1 MGDNPKYTNSL
12 INSTSPYLLQHAHN
26 PVDWYEW
33 SKEALDESK
42 ERDIPILLSIGY
54 SACHWCH
61 VMEKESFEN
70 EDTAKIMNKNFI
82 NIKVDRE
89 ERPDLDE
96 VYMSATQVMN
106 KGQGGWPMTVFL
118 APNLK
123 PFFAGTYFP
132 PQDAYGRPGFP
143 TLLTKLSEA
152 WSSNKDQLLSQ
163 ANSIVE
169 HLNSVQIKNASIE
182 TNVNQK
188 AVGYWNSNF
197 DKTWGGFGPAPKF
210 PNSGAILHLL
220 NDYHRNGSEESL
232 TSAVKTLDSMYSGG
246 IYNHIGGGFAR
257 YSVDEKWLVPHFEKM
272 LYDNGQL
279 MEAYLVGYQITK
291 KPEYLEVIS
300 QIFEWL
306 NDEMIDSKGGFYS
319 SMDADSEGVEGKYY
333 VWKRSEIE
341 KILGK
346 EDADIFAQYFDI
358 TEEGNWEGNSIPR
371 IIMKK
376 SSLSNFLEIAEDKMN
391 ESLSNSRIKVKDYR
405 NSRIPPGTD
414 DKVIVS
420 WNGLMISSLAKASSV
435 LGKKEYFDAA
445 DKAVDFITQKMSK
458 KDGTLN
464 RIYRKNVA
472 HIDAF
477 AEDYSYFG
485 NSLIDMYEASFD
497 SKYLELSKK
506 YADILVE
513 QFYEDGQFKQS
524 LSKNIVINS
533 GNSMDNATPS
543 YNFMCGLLL
552 IRLHYYYDNKKYREI
567 VEASIDKVGT
577 YINQYPYAH
586 STALFVHD
594 YFLNGPKEI
603 VLAAETTND
612 PLMNIVKQTYLPC
625 KILASSS
632 TEMDLP
638 ILEGKEMVDGQSTI
652 YICKNYTCKEPIT
665 EESILRDF
673 LALGIGTRN

>member
-1 MGDNPKYTNSL
+1 MANSL

-33 SKEALDESK
+33 SKEALDEAK
-42 ERDIPILLSIGY
+42 KRDIPILLSIGY

-70 EDTAKIMNKNFI
+70 EKTAEIMNKNFV

-143 TLLTKLSEA
+143 TLLTRLAEVWA
-152 WSSNKDQLLSQ
+152 SNKDQLLSQ
-163 ANSIVE
+163 ADSIVE
-169 HLNSVQIKNASIE
+169 HLNSVKIQNASIE

-188 AVGYWNSNF
+188 AVEHWNSNF
-197 DKTWGGFGPAPKF
+197 DKVWGGFGPAPKF
-210 PNSGAILHLL
+210 PNTGAILHLL
-220 NDYHRNGSEESL
+220 NDYHNNGSEESL
-232 TSAVKTLDSMYSGG
+232 TSAVKTLDSMYQGG
-246 IYNHIGGGFAR
+246 IYDHIGGGFAR

-341 KILGK
+341 NILGK
-346 EDADIFAQYFDI
+346 EGADIFAQYYDI

-376 SSLSNFLEIAEDKMN
+376 SSLSNYLKIPEDKMN
-391 ESLSNSRIKVKDYR
+391 ESLSNSRIKVKEHR

-435 LGKKEYFDAA
+435 LGKKEYFDTAA
-445 DKAVDFITQKMSK
+445 KAVDFIIQKMSK

-497 SKYLELSKK
+497 SKYLELAKE
-506 YADILVE
+506 YADILVD
-513 QFYEDGQFKQS
+513 QFYTDGQFKQS

-543 YNFMCGLLL
+543 YNFMCSLLL
-552 IRLHYYYDNKKYREI
+552 IRLHHYYDNKKYRKI
-567 VEASIDKVGT
+567 VEASMDKVGT
-577 YINQYPYAH
+577 YINQYHYAH
-586 STALFVHD
+586 STALFVHN
-594 YFLNGPKEI
+594 YLLNGPKEI
-603 VLAAETTND
+603 VLAAEND
-612 PLMNIVKQTYLPC
+612 DTLMDIVKQAYLPC
-625 KILASSS
+625 KILASTS
-632 TEMDLP
+632 TKMNLP
-638 ILEGKEMVDGQSTI
+638 ILKGKKMVDGQPAI

-665 EESILRDF
+665 EESILRET
-673 LALGIGTRN
+673 LA

>member
-1 MGDNPKYTNSL
+1 
-12 INSTSPYLLQHAHN
+12 
-26 PVDWYEW
+26 
-33 SKEALDESK
+33 
-42 ERDIPILLSIGY
+42 
-54 SACHWCH
+54 
-61 VMEKESFEN
+61 
-70 EDTAKIMNKNFI
+70 
-82 NIKVDRE
+82 
-89 ERPDLDE
+89 
-96 VYMSATQVMN
+96 
-106 KGQGGWPMTVFL
+106 
-118 APNLK
+118 
-123 PFFAGTYFP
+123 
-132 PQDAYGRPGFP
+132 
-143 TLLTKLSEA
+143 
-152 WSSNKDQLLSQ
+152 
-163 ANSIVE
+163 
-169 HLNSVQIKNASIE
+169 
-182 TNVNQK
+182 
-188 AVGYWNSNF
+188 
-197 DKTWGGFGPAPKF
+197 
-210 PNSGAILHLL
+210 
-220 NDYHRNGSEESL
+220 
-232 TSAVKTLDSMYSGG
+232 
-246 IYNHIGGGFAR
+246 
-257 YSVDEKWLVPHFEKM
+257 
-272 LYDNGQL
+272 
-279 MEAYLVGYQITK
+279 
-291 KPEYLEVIS
+291 
-300 QIFEWL
+300 
-306 NDEMIDSKGGFYS
+306 
-319 SMDADSEGVEGKYY
+319 
-333 VWKRSEIE
+333 
-341 KILGK
+341 
-346 EDADIFAQYFDI
+346 
-358 TEEGNWEGNSIPR
+358 
-371 IIMKK
+371 MKK
-376 SSLSNFLEIAEDKMN
+376 SSLSNFLKIPEDKMN
-391 ESLSNSRIKVKDYR
+391 ESLSNSRIKVKEHR
-405 NSRIPPGTD
+405 TSRIPPGTD

-497 SKYLELSKK
+497 SKYLKLAKK

-567 VEASIDKVGT
+567 VEASMDKVGT

-665 EESILRDF
+665 DESILRDS
-673 LALGIGTRN
+673 LAL

>member
-1 MGDNPKYTNSL
+1 MVDNTKHTNSL

-33 SKEALDESK
+33 SSEALDEAK
-42 ERDIPILLSIGY
+42 KRDVPILLSIGY

-70 EDTAKIMNKNFI
+70 EKTAEIMNKHFV

-123 PFFAGTYFP
+123 PFFTGTYFP

-143 TLLTKLSEA
+143 TLLTRLA
-152 WSSNKDQLLSQ
+152 DLWSSNKDQLLSQ
-163 ANSIVE
+163 ADSIVE
-169 HLNSVQIKNASIE
+169 HLNSAKIQNASVE
-182 TNVNQK
+182 SNVTQR
-188 AVGYWNSNF
+188 AVQHWNSNF
-197 DKTWGGFGPAPKF
+197 DKVWGGFGPAPKF
-210 PNSGAILHLL
+210 PNAGAILHLL
-220 NDYHRNGSEESL
+220 NDYHSNGSEESL
-232 TSAVKTLDSMYSGG
+232 TSAIKTLDSMYQGG
-246 IYNHIGGGFAR
+246 IYDHVGGGFAR

-306 NDEMIDSKGGFYS
+306 NDEMIDQDGGFYS

-333 VWKRSEIE
+333 VWQRSEIE
-341 KILGK
+341 EILGK
-346 EDADIFAQYFDI
+346 EDANVFAQYFDI

-371 IIMKK
+371 IIMQK
-376 SSLSNFLEIAEDKMN
+376 SSLSNLLNISEGKLSD
-391 ESLSNSRIKVKDYR
+391 SLSNSRTKVKKYR
-405 NSRIPPGTD
+405 ASRIPPGTD

-445 DKAVDFITQKMSK
+445 DKAVNFITQKMSK

-497 SKYLELSKK
+497 SKYLKLAKK
-506 YADILVE
+506 YADILVD
-513 QFYEDGQFKQS
+513 QFYTDGQFKQS

-543 YNFMCGLLL
+543 YNFMCSLLL
-552 IRLHYYYDNKKYREI
+552 VRLYYYYDIKKYREI
-567 VEASIDKVGT
+567 AEASIEKVGT
-577 YINQYPYAH
+577 YINQYSYAH
-586 STALFVHD
+586 STALIVHN
-594 YFLNGPKEI
+594 FLSNGPKEI
-603 VLAAETTND
+603 VMVAEDNSN
-612 PLMNIVKQTYLPC
+612 PLMNIVKQTYVPC
-625 KILASSS
+625 KILVSSS
-632 TEMDLP
+632 TEIDLP
-638 ILEGKEMVDGQSTI
+638 ILEGKKMIDNQSTV
-652 YICKNYTCKEPIT
+652 YICKNYVCKEPIVDALK
-665 EESILRDF
+665 LRKM
-673 LALGIGTRN
+673 LAL

>member
-33 SKEALDESK
+33 SKEALDEAK

-143 TLLTKLSEA
+143 TLLTKLSEV

-188 AVGYWNSNF
+188 AVGHWNSNF

-246 IYNHIGGGFAR
+246 IYDHIGGGFAR

-279 MEAYLVGYQITK
+279 MEAYLAGYQITK

-341 KILGK
+341 EILGK
-346 EDADIFAQYFDI
+346 KDADIFAQYFDI
-358 TEEGNWEGNSIPR
+358 TDEGNWEGNSIPR

-376 SSLSNFLEIAEDKMN
+376 SSLSNFLKIPKDKMD
-391 ESLSNSRIKVKDYR
+391 ESLSSSRIKVKQHR
-405 NSRIPPGTD
+405 ASRIPPGTD

-420 WNGLMISSLAKASSV
+420 WNGLMISSLAKASFV
-435 LGKKEYFDAA
+435 LGKKEYFDVA
-445 DKAVDFITQKMSK
+445 DKAVDFIIQKMSK

-464 RIYRKNVA
+464 RIYRNDVV

-497 SKYLELSKK
+497 SKYLELAKK

-513 QFYEDGQFKQS
+513 QFYADGQFKQS

-543 YNFMCGLLL
+543 YNFMCSLLL
-552 IRLHYYYDNKKYREI
+552 IRLYHYYGNKNYLEI
-567 VEASIDKVGT
+567 VEASIDKAGT

-586 STALFVHD
+586 STALLVQN
-594 YFLNGPKEI
+594 YLSQGPKEI
-603 VLAAETTND
+603 VLAAETND
-612 PLMNIVKQTYLPC
+612 GALMDIVKQAYLPC

-632 TEMDLP
+632 TKMTLP
-638 ILEGKEMVDGQSTI
+638 ILEGKKMVNGKPAI
-652 YICKNYTCKEPIT
+652 YICKNYTCKEPIID
-665 EESILRDF
+665 ELVLKDS
-673 LALGIGTRN
+673 LAL

>member
-1 MGDNPKYTNSL
+1 MGDNPKHTNSL

-33 SKEALDESK
+33 SKEALDEAK
-42 ERDIPILLSIGY
+42 NRNLPILLSIGY

-70 EDTAKIMNKNFI
+70 EDTAEIMNKNFV

-143 TLLTKLSEA
+143 TLLTKLSEV
-152 WSSNKDQLLSQ
+152 WSSNKGQLLSQ
-163 ANSIVE
+163 ADSIVQ
-169 HLNSVQIKNASIE
+169 HLNSVQIQSATVE
-182 TNVNQK
+182 TNVSQK
-188 AVGYWNSNF
+188 AVGHWNSNF

-220 NDYHRNGSEESL
+220 NDYHNNGSEESL
-232 TSAVKTLDSMYSGG
+232 TSAVKTLDSMYRGG
-246 IYNHIGGGFAR
+246 IYDHIGGGFAR

-279 MEAYLVGYQITK
+279 MEAYLAGYQITK
-291 KPEYLEVIS
+291 KEEYLEVIS

-306 NDEMIDSKGGFYS
+306 NDEMIDPEGGFYS

-341 KILGK
+341 AILGK
-346 EDADIFAQYFDI
+346 DEADIFAQYFDI

-376 SSLSNFLEIAEDKMN
+376 SSLSNFLKIPKDDMN
-391 ESLSNSRIKVKDYR
+391 ESLSNSRIKVKQHR
-405 NSRIPPGTD
+405 ASRIPPGTD

-435 LGKKEYFDAA
+435 LGKKEYFNAA
-445 DKAVDFITQKMSK
+445 DKAVNFVIQKMSK
-458 KDGTLN
+458 EDGTLN
-464 RIYRKNVA
+464 RIYRNNVV

-497 SKYLELSKK
+497 SKYLELAKN

-513 QFYEDGQFKQS
+513 QFYADGQFKQS

-543 YNFMCGLLL
+543 YNFMCSLLL
-552 IRLHYYYDNKKYREI
+552 IRLHYYYGNKKYREI
-567 VEASIDKVGT
+567 VEASMDKAGT
-577 YINQYPYAH
+577 YINQYPHAH
-586 STALFVHD
+586 STALFVQN
-594 YFLNGPKEI
+594 YLSPGPKEI
-603 VLAAETTND
+603 VLVAETKD
-612 PLMNIVKQTYLPC
+612 EALRDIVKQAYLPC
-625 KILASSS
+625 KILACSS
-632 TEMDLP
+632 TKMALP
-638 ILEGKEMVDGQSTI
+638 ILEGKKKVDGKPAV

-665 EESILRDF
+665 DEQVLRET
-673 LALGIGTRN
+673 LAIQ

>member
-1 MGDNPKYTNSL
+1 MANSL

-33 SKEALDESK
+33 SKEALDEAK
-42 ERDIPILLSIGY
+42 KRDIPILLSIGY

-70 EDTAKIMNKNFI
+70 EKTAEIMNKNFV

-96 VYMSATQVMN
+96 VYMSATQVMI

-143 TLLTKLSEA
+143 TLLTKLAEV

-163 ANSIVE
+163 ADSIVE
-169 HLNSVQIKNASIE
+169 HLNSAKIQNASIE

-188 AVGYWNSNF
+188 AVEHWNSNF
-197 DKTWGGFGPAPKF
+197 DKVWGGFGPAPKF
-210 PNSGAILHLL
+210 PNTGAILHLL
-220 NDYHRNGSEESL
+220 NDYHNNGSEESL
-232 TSAVKTLDSMYSGG
+232 TSAVKTLDSMYQGG
-246 IYNHIGGGFAR
+246 IYDHIGGGFAR

-376 SSLSNFLEIAEDKMN
+376 SSLSNFLKIPEDKMN
-391 ESLSNSRIKVKDYR
+391 ASLSSSRLKVNEYR

-435 LGKKEYFDAA
+435 LGKKEYFDTAA
-445 DKAVDFITQKMSK
+445 KAVDFIIQKMSK

-497 SKYLELSKK
+497 SKYLELAKK
-506 YADILVE
+506 YADILVDK
-513 QFYEDGQFKQS
+513 FYTDGQFKQS

-543 YNFMCGLLL
+543 YNFMCSLLL
-552 IRLHYYYDNKKYREI
+552 IRLHHYYDNKKYRKI
-567 VEASIDKVGT
+567 VEASMDKVGT

-586 STALFVHD
+586 STALFVHN
-594 YFLNGPKEI
+594 YLLNGPKEI
-603 VLAAETTND
+603 VLAAEND
-612 PLMNIVKQTYLPC
+612 DTLMDIVKQAYLPC
-625 KILASSS
+625 KILASTS
-632 TEMDLP
+632 TKMNLP
-638 ILEGKEMVDGQSTI
+638 ILKGKKLVDGQPTI
-652 YICKNYTCKEPIT
+652 YICKNYTCKEPII
-665 EESILRDF
+665 EESVLRET
-673 LALGIGTRN
+673 LAL

>member
-1 MGDNPKYTNSL
+1 MVDNTKHTNSL

-33 SKEALDESK
+33 SSEALDEAK
-42 ERDIPILLSIGY
+42 KRDVPILLSIGY

-70 EDTAKIMNKNFI
+70 EKTAEIMNKHFV

-123 PFFAGTYFP
+123 PFFTGTYFP

-143 TLLTKLSEA
+143 TLLTRLA
-152 WSSNKDQLLSQ
+152 DLWSSNKDQLLSQ
-163 ANSIVE
+163 ADSIVE
-169 HLNSVQIKNASIE
+169 HLNSAKIQNASVE
-182 TNVNQK
+182 SNVTQR
-188 AVGYWNSNF
+188 AVQHWNSNF
-197 DKTWGGFGPAPKF
+197 DKVWGGFGPAPKF
-210 PNSGAILHLL
+210 PNAGAILHLL
-220 NDYHRNGSEESL
+220 NDYHSNGSEESL
-232 TSAVKTLDSMYSGG
+232 TSAIKTLDSMYQGG
-246 IYNHIGGGFAR
+246 IYDHVGGGFAR

-306 NDEMIDSKGGFYS
+306 NDEMIDQDGGFYS

-333 VWKRSEIE
+333 VWQRSEIE
-341 KILGK
+341 EILGK
-346 EDADIFAQYFDI
+346 EDANVFAQYFDI

-371 IIMKK
+371 IIMQK
-376 SSLSNFLEIAEDKMN
+376 SSLSNLLKISEDKLSD
-391 ESLSNSRIKVKDYR
+391 SLSNSRTKVKKYR
-405 NSRIPPGTD
+405 ASRIPPGTD

-420 WNGLMISSLAKASSV
+420 WNGLMISSLAQASSV
-435 LGKKEYFDAA
+435 LGKKEYFNAA
-445 DKAVDFITQKMSK
+445 DKAVDFITKKMSK

-497 SKYLELSKK
+497 SKYLKLAKK
-506 YADILVE
+506 YADILVD
-513 QFYEDGQFKQS
+513 QFYTDGQFKQS

-543 YNFMCGLLL
+543 YNFMCSLLL
-552 IRLHYYYDNKKYREI
+552 VRLYYYYDIKKYREI
-567 VEASIDKVGT
+567 AEASIEKVGT
-577 YINQYPYAH
+577 YINQYSYAH
-586 STALFVHD
+586 STALIVHN
-594 YFLNGPKEI
+594 FLSNGPKEI
-603 VLAAETTND
+603 VMVAEDNSN
-612 PLMNIVKQTYLPC
+612 PLMNIVKQTYVPC
-625 KILASSS
+625 KILVSSS
-632 TEMDLP
+632 TEINLP
-638 ILEGKEMVDGQSTI
+638 ILEGKKMIDNQSTV
-652 YICKNYTCKEPIT
+652 YICKNYACKEPIT
-665 EESILRDF
+665 DEKLLRDA
-673 LALGIGTRN
+673 LAL

>member
-1 MGDNPKYTNSL
+1 MANSL

-33 SKEALDESK
+33 SKEALDEAK
-42 ERDIPILLSIGY
+42 KRDIPILLSIGY

-70 EDTAKIMNKNFI
+70 EKTAEIMNKNFV

-143 TLLTKLSEA
+143 TLLTRLA
-152 WSSNKDQLLSQ
+152 DLWSSNKDQLLSQ
-163 ANSIVE
+163 ADSIVE
-169 HLNSVQIKNASIE
+169 HLNSAKIQNASVE
-182 TNVNQK
+182 SNVTQR
-188 AVGYWNSNF
+188 AVQHWNSNF
-197 DKTWGGFGPAPKF
+197 DKVWGGFGPAPKF
-210 PNSGAILHLL
+210 PNAGAILHLL
-220 NDYHRNGSEESL
+220 NDYHSNGSEESL
-232 TSAVKTLDSMYSGG
+232 TSAIKTLDSMHQGG
-246 IYNHIGGGFAR
+246 LYDHIGGGFAR

-306 NDEMIDSKGGFYS
+306 NDEMIDQDGGFYS

-341 KILGK
+341 EILGK
-346 EDADIFAQYFDI
+346 EDANVFAQYFDI

-371 IIMKK
+371 IIMQK
-376 SSLSNFLEIAEDKMN
+376 SSLSNLLKISEDILSD
-391 ESLSNSRIKVKDYR
+391 SLSISRTKVKKFR
-405 NSRIPPGTD
+405 ASRIPPGTD

-445 DKAVDFITQKMSK
+445 DKAVDFITKKMSK

-464 RIYRKNVA
+464 RIYRENVA

-497 SKYLELSKK
+497 SKYLQLAKK
-506 YADILVE
+506 YADILVD
-513 QFYEDGQFKQS
+513 QFYTDGQFKQS

-543 YNFMCGLLL
+543 YNFMCSLLL
-552 IRLHYYYDNKKYREI
+552 IRLHHYYDNKKYRKI
-567 VEASIDKVGT
+567 VEASMDKVGT
-577 YINQYPYAH
+577 YINQYHYAH
-586 STALFVHD
+586 STALFVHN
-594 YFLNGPKEI
+594 YLLNGPKEI
-603 VLAAETTND
+603 VLAAEND
-612 PLMNIVKQTYLPC
+612 DTLMDIVKQAYLPC
-625 KILASSS
+625 KILASTS
-632 TEMDLP
+632 TKMNLP
-638 ILEGKEMVDGQSTI
+638 ILKGKKMVDGQPAI
-652 YICKNYTCKEPIT
+652 YICKNYTCKEPIP
-665 EESILRDF
+665 EESVLRET
-673 LALGIGTRN
+673 LA

>member
-33 SKEALDESK
+33 SKEALDEAK

-143 TLLTKLSEA
+143 TLLTKLSEV

-188 AVGYWNSNF
+188 AVGHWNSNF

-220 NDYHRNGSEESL
+220 NDYHRNSSEESL

-246 IYNHIGGGFAR
+246 IYDHIGGGFAR

-279 MEAYLVGYQITK
+279 MEAYLAGYQITK

-300 QIFEWL
+300 RIFEWL

-341 KILGK
+341 EILGK
-346 EDADIFAQYFDI
+346 KDAAIFAQYFDI
-358 TEEGNWEGNSIPR
+358 TDEGNWEGNSIPR

-376 SSLSNFLEIAEDKMN
+376 SSLSNFLKIPKDKMD
-391 ESLSNSRIKVKDYR
+391 ESLSSSRIKVKQHR
-405 NSRIPPGTD
+405 ASRIPPGTD

-420 WNGLMISSLAKASSV
+420 WNGLMISSLAKASFV
-435 LGKKEYFDAA
+435 LGKKEYFDVA
-445 DKAVDFITQKMSK
+445 DKAVDFIIQKMSK

-464 RIYRKNVA
+464 RIYRNDVV

-497 SKYLELSKK
+497 SKYLELAKK

-513 QFYEDGQFKQS
+513 QFYADGQFKQS

-543 YNFMCGLLL
+543 YNFMCSLLL
-552 IRLHYYYDNKKYREI
+552 IRLYHYYGNKNYLEI
-567 VEASIDKVGT
+567 VEASIDKAGT

-586 STALFVHD
+586 STALLVQN
-594 YFLNGPKEI
+594 YLSQGPKEI
-603 VLAAETTND
+603 VLAAETND
-612 PLMNIVKQTYLPC
+612 GALMDIVKQAYLPC

-632 TEMDLP
+632 TNMTLP
-638 ILEGKEMVDGQSTI
+638 ILEGKKMVNGKPAI
-652 YICKNYTCKEPIT
+652 YICKNYTCKEPIID
-665 EESILRDF
+665 ELVLKES
-673 LALGIGTRN
+673 LAL

>member
-1 MGDNPKYTNSL
+1 MGDNPKHTNSL

-33 SKEALDESK
+33 SKEALDEAK
-42 ERDIPILLSIGY
+42 KRDLPILLSIGY

-70 EDTAKIMNKNFI
+70 EDTAKIMNKNFV

-96 VYMSATQVMN
+96 VYMSATQLMN

-143 TLLTKLSEA
+143 TLLTRLSEV
-152 WSSNKDQLLSQ
+152 WSSNKDQLLLQ
-163 ANSIVE
+163 ADSIVQ
-169 HLNSVQIKNASIE
+169 HLNSVQVQSVTIE

-188 AVGYWNSNF
+188 AIRHWNSNF
-197 DKTWGGFGPAPKF
+197 DRTWGGFGPAPKF

-220 NDYHRNGSEESL
+220 NDYHSNGSEESL
-232 TSAVKTLDSMYSGG
+232 TSAVKTLDSMYRGG
-246 IYNHIGGGFAR
+246 IYDHIGGGFAR

-279 MEAYLVGYQITK
+279 MEAYLAGYQITK
-291 KPEYLEVIS
+291 KEEYLEVIS

-306 NDEMIDSKGGFYS
+306 NDEMIDPEGGFYS

-341 KILGK
+341 DILGK
-346 EDADIFAQYFDI
+346 EDADVFAQYFDI

-376 SSLSNFLEIAEDKMN
+376 SSLSNFLKIPKDDMN
-391 ESLSNSRIKVKDYR
+391 ESLSNSRIKVKQHR
-405 NSRIPPGTD
+405 ASRIPPGTD

-435 LGKKEYFDAA
+435 LGKKEYFNAA
-445 DKAVDFITQKMSK
+445 DKAVNFIIQKMSK
-458 KDGTLN
+458 EDGTLN

-497 SKYLELSKK
+497 PKYLELSKK

-513 QFYEDGQFKQS
+513 KFYADGQFKQS

-543 YNFMCGLLL
+543 YNFMCSLLL
-552 IRLHYYYDNKKYREI
+552 IRLHHYYGNKKYREI
-567 VEASIDKVGT
+567 VESSMDKAGN
-577 YINQYPYAH
+577 YINQYPHAH
-586 STALFVHD
+586 STALFVQN
-594 YFLNGPKEI
+594 YLSPGPKEI
-603 VLAAETTND
+603 VLAAETNED
-612 PLMNIVKQTYLPC
+612 VLMDIVKQAYLPC
-625 KILASSS
+625 KILAS
-632 TEMDLP
+632 TTTGVNLP
-638 ILEGKEMVDGQSTI
+638 ILEGKKMLNGKSAI
-652 YICKNYTCKEPIT
+652 YICKNYACREPIT
-665 EESILRDF
+665 SESILRDS
-673 LALGIGTRN
+673 LAL

>member
-1 MGDNPKYTNSL
+1 MGDNPKHTNSL

-33 SKEALDESK
+33 SKEALDEAK
-42 ERDIPILLSIGY
+42 KRDIPILLSIGY

-70 EDTAKIMNKNFI
+70 EDTAKIMNKNFV

-143 TLLTKLSEA
+143 TLLTKLSEV
-152 WSSNKDQLLSQ
+152 WSSNKGQLLSQ
-163 ANSIVE
+163 ADSIVQ
-169 HLNSVQIKNASIE
+169 HLNSVQIQSATVE

-188 AVGYWNSNF
+188 AVGHWNSNF

-220 NDYHRNGSEESL
+220 NDYRNNGSEESL
-232 TSAVKTLDSMYSGG
+232 TSAVKTLDSMHRGG
-246 IYNHIGGGFAR
+246 IYDHIGGGFAR

-279 MEAYLVGYQITK
+279 MEAYLAGYQITK
-291 KPEYLEVIS
+291 KEEYLEVIS

-306 NDEMIDSKGGFYS
+306 NDEMIDPEGGFYS

-341 KILGK
+341 DILGK
-346 EDADIFAQYFDI
+346 EDANVFAQYFDI

-376 SSLSNFLEIAEDKMN
+376 SSLSNFLKIPKDDMN
-391 ESLSNSRIKVKDYR
+391 ESLSNSRIKVKQYR
-405 NSRIPPGTD
+405 ASRIPPGTD

-435 LGKKEYFDAA
+435 LGKKEYFNAA
-445 DKAVDFITQKMSK
+445 DKAVNFIIQKMSK
-458 KDGTLN
+458 EDGTLN
-464 RIYRKNVA
+464 RIYRNNVV

-497 SKYLELSKK
+497 SKYLELAKK
-506 YADILVE
+506 YANILVE
-513 QFYEDGQFKQS
+513 QFYADGQFKQS

-543 YNFMCGLLL
+543 YNFMCSLLL
-552 IRLHYYYDNKKYREI
+552 IRLHHYYGNKKYREI
-567 VEASIDKVGT
+567 VEASMDKAGT
-577 YINQYPYAH
+577 YINQYPHAH
-586 STALFVHD
+586 STAIFVQN
-594 YFLNGPKEI
+594 YLSPGPKEI
-603 VLAAETTND
+603 VLAAETKD
-612 PLMNIVKQTYLPC
+612 EALMDIVKQEYLPC
-625 KILASSS
+625 KILACSS
-632 TEMDLP
+632 TKMALP
-638 ILEGKEMVDGQSTI
+638 ILEGKKMVNGKPAI

-665 EESILRDF
+665 DESRLRDS
-673 LALGIGTRN
+673 LAL

>member
-33 SKEALDESK
+33 SKEALDEAK

-143 TLLTKLSEA
+143 TLLTKLSEV

-188 AVGYWNSNF
+188 AVGHWNSNF

-220 NDYHRNGSEESL
+220 NDYHRNSSEESL

-246 IYNHIGGGFAR
+246 IYDHIGGGFAR

-279 MEAYLVGYQITK
+279 MEAYLAGYQITK

-300 QIFEWL
+300 RIFEWL

-341 KILGK
+341 EILGK
-346 EDADIFAQYFDI
+346 KDADIFAQYFDI
-358 TEEGNWEGNSIPR
+358 TDEGNWEGNSIPR

-376 SSLSNFLEIAEDKMN
+376 SSLSNFLKIPKDKMD
-391 ESLSNSRIKVKDYR
+391 ESLSSSRIKVKQHR
-405 NSRIPPGTD
+405 ASRIPPGTD

-420 WNGLMISSLAKASSV
+420 WNGLMISSLAKASFV
-435 LGKKEYFDAA
+435 LGKKEYFDVA
-445 DKAVDFITQKMSK
+445 DKAVDFIIQKMSK

-464 RIYRKNVA
+464 RIYRNDVV

-497 SKYLELSKK
+497 SKYLELAKK

-513 QFYEDGQFKQS
+513 QFYADGQFKQS

-543 YNFMCGLLL
+543 YNFMCSLLL
-552 IRLHYYYDNKKYREI
+552 IRLYHYYGNKNYLEI
-567 VEASIDKVGT
+567 VEASIDKAGT

-586 STALFVHD
+586 STALLVQN
-594 YFLNGPKEI
+594 YLSQGPKEI
-603 VLAAETTND
+603 VLAAETND
-612 PLMNIVKQTYLPC
+612 GALMDIVKQAYLPC

-632 TEMDLP
+632 TKMTLP
-638 ILEGKEMVDGQSTI
+638 ILEGKKMVNGKPAI
-652 YICKNYTCKEPIT
+652 YICKNYTCKEPIID
-665 EESILRDF
+665 ELVLKDS
-673 LALGIGTRN
+673 LAL

>member
-1 MGDNPKYTNSL
+1 MVDNPKHTNSL

-33 SKEALDESK
+33 SSEALDEAK
-42 ERDIPILLSIGY
+42 KRDVPILLSIGY

-70 EDTAKIMNKNFI
+70 EKTAEIMNKYFV

-132 PQDAYGRPGFP
+132 PQDAYGRPGFA
-143 TLLTKLSEA
+143 TLLTRLAEV

-163 ANSIVE
+163 AESIVE
-169 HLNSVQIKNASIE
+169 HLNSVQLQNASVE
-182 TNVNQK
+182 DNVIQR
-188 AVGYWNSNF
+188 AVRHWNSNF
-197 DKTWGGFGPAPKF
+197 DKVWGGFGPAPKF
-210 PNSGAILHLL
+210 PNTGAILHLL
-220 NDYHRNGSEESL
+220 NDYHSNGSEESL
-232 TSAVKTLDSMYSGG
+232 TSAVKTLDSMYQGG
-246 IYNHIGGGFAR
+246 IYDHIGGGFAR

-306 NDEMIDSKGGFYS
+306 NDEMIDQDGGFYS

-341 KILGK
+341 EILGK
-346 EDADIFAQYFDI
+346 EDANVFAQYFDI

-371 IIMKK
+371 IIMQK
-376 SSLSNFLEIAEDKMN
+376 SSLSNLLKISEEKLSD
-391 ESLSNSRIKVKDYR
+391 SLSTSRTKVKKSR
-405 NSRIPPGTD
+405 ASRIPPETD

-445 DKAVDFITQKMSK
+445 DKAVDFINKKMSK

-497 SKYLELSKK
+497 SKYLKLAKK
-506 YADILVE
+506 YGDILVDR
-513 QFYEDGQFKQS
+513 FYVDGQFKQS
-524 LSKNIVINS
+524 LSKNIVINT

-543 YNFMCGLLL
+543 YNFMCSLLL
-552 IRLHYYYDNKKYREI
+552 IRLHYYFDIKEYREI
-567 VEASIDKVGT
+567 AEVSMDKVGT
-577 YINQYPYAH
+577 YINQYPHAH
-586 STALFVHD
+586 ATALTVHN
-594 YFLNGPKEI
+594 YLSNGPKEI
-603 VLAAETTND
+603 VIVAENNSN
-612 PLMNIVKQTYLPC
+612 PLMDIVKQTYVPC
-625 KILASSS
+625 KILVSSL
-632 TEMDLP
+632 TEMNLP
-638 ILEGKEMVDGQSTI
+638 ILKGKKMINNQPTI

-665 EESILRDF
+665 GELVLTET
-673 LALGIGTRN
+673 LAL

>member
-1 MGDNPKYTNSL
+1 MGDNPKHTNSL

-33 SKEALDESK
+33 SKEALDEAK
-42 ERDIPILLSIGY
+42 KRDIPILLSIGY

-70 EDTAKIMNKNFI
+70 EDTAKIMNKNFV

-143 TLLTKLSEA
+143 TLLTKLSEV
-152 WSSNKDQLLSQ
+152 WSSNKGQLLSQ
-163 ANSIVE
+163 ADSIVQ
-169 HLNSVQIKNASIE
+169 HLNSVQIQSATVE

-188 AVGYWNSNF
+188 AVGHWNSNF

-220 NDYHRNGSEESL
+220 NDYRNNGSEESL
-232 TSAVKTLDSMYSGG
+232 TSAVKTLDSMHRGG
-246 IYNHIGGGFAR
+246 IYDHIGGGFAR

-279 MEAYLVGYQITK
+279 MEAYLAGYQITK
-291 KPEYLEVIS
+291 KEEYLEVIS

-306 NDEMIDSKGGFYS
+306 NDEMIDPEGGFYS

-341 KILGK
+341 DILGK
-346 EDADIFAQYFDI
+346 EDANVFAQYFDI

-376 SSLSNFLEIAEDKMN
+376 SSLSNFLKIPKDDMN
-391 ESLSNSRIKVKDYR
+391 ESLSNSRIKVKQYR
-405 NSRIPPGTD
+405 ASRIPPGTD

-435 LGKKEYFDAA
+435 LGKKEYFNVA
-445 DKAVDFITQKMSK
+445 DKAVNFIIQKMSK
-458 KDGTLN
+458 EDGTLN
-464 RIYRKNVA
+464 RIYRKNVV

-497 SKYLELSKK
+497 SKYLELAKK

-513 QFYEDGQFKQS
+513 QFYADGQFKQS

-543 YNFMCGLLL
+543 YNFMCSLLL
-552 IRLHYYYDNKKYREI
+552 IRLHHYYGNKKYREI
-567 VEASIDKVGT
+567 VEASMDKAGT
-577 YINQYPYAH
+577 YINQYPHAH
-586 STALFVHD
+586 STALFVQN
-594 YFLNGPKEI
+594 YLSPGPKEI
-603 VLAAETTND
+603 VLAAETKD
-612 PLMNIVKQTYLPC
+612 EALMDIVKQEYLPC
-625 KILASSS
+625 KILACSS
-632 TEMDLP
+632 TKMALP
-638 ILEGKEMVDGQSTI
+638 ILEGKKMVNGKPAI

-665 EESILRDF
+665 DESRLRDS
-673 LALGIGTRN
+673 LAL